1 MQGGTIMDAS
11 IIEASSSTKNRTG
24 QRDPE
29 MHQVKKGN
37 QYYFGM
43 KLHIGVDAVTGMVHS
58 FSTTRANAHDVTEA
72 HRLLHG
78 RESQVWG
85 DAWVRGGAETGGEPE
100 GSGGLAGGA
109 EARAA
114 AEAGTG

>member
-1 MQGGTIMDAS
+1 MDAS

-58 FSTTRANAHDVTEA
+58 FSTRELTRRCDGG